1 MRAPV
6 TCALLVVVA
15 AVVAGCGAST
25 PPPARPSPRPS
36 PTPSASPPPTS
47 VTVIAPD
54 GVNFRTAPSTTASV
68 IQVISQGV
76 TLPIVSETSAGGGWW
91 EVRGSTATGWVTS
104 NPEDTSTASFQTY
117 QSGGSSNWSVLYP
130 AEWQFAQ
137 LPSGTID
144 FNGPGGESISVT
156 TSATTAQLP
165 PAAPSGTT
173 TSGVASVVVYG
184 VTTSLVTFAATN
196 GYLGAVAFQASPGL
210 AFLIV
215 AKGGAATTG
224 ADFQLFLETF
234 KFPLPAA
241 GATP

>member
-1 MRAPV
+1 M
-6 TCALLVVVA
+6 
-15 AVVAGCGAST
+15 
-25 PPPARPSPRPS
+25 
-36 PTPSASPPPTS
+36 
-47 VTVIAPD
+47 
-54 GVNFRTAPSTTASV
+54 NFRTAPSTTASV